1 MKKSGESVEESVLLI
16 KVVSETTNSNLDWMG
31 EVHAGREG
39 GGGNFIPCWFSLNN
53 SETLKASTLEFCSI

>member
-31 EVHAGREG
+31 EVHAGREEG
-39 GGGNFIPCWFSLNN
+39 GEGVILSPVGFPLI
-53 SETLKASTLEFCSI
+53 TQKH

>member
-39 GGGNFIPCWFSLNN
+39 GAGGVILSPVGFPLI
-53 SETLKASTLEFCSI
+53 TQKH

>member
-39 GGGNFIPCWFSLNN
+39 GGVILSPVGFPLI
-53 SETLKASTLEFCSI
+53 TQKH

>member
-39 GGGNFIPCWFSLNN
+39 GVILSPVGFPLI
-53 SETLKASTLEFCSI
+53 TQKH

>member
-39 GGGNFIPCWFSLNN
+39 GGGVILSPAGFPLI
-53 SETLKASTLEFCSI
+53 TKKH

>member
-39 GGGNFIPCWFSLNN
+39 GGEGVILSPVGFPLI
-53 SETLKASTLEFCSI
+53 TQKH